1 MALYVSPLTIQGE
14 VHTEMN
20 VIDHM
25 RQHGIKFVQIQGVDN
40 AVVTVRMEGWN
51 ERQIPDPVMF
61 GLFIKEGDDAGNKC
75 VMKNG
80 PHERVG
86 IVCKK
91 GGKYNVV
98 EYSEL
103 SEEIAT
109 KTAED
114 GSLVF
119 GAGFICNLY
128 LTFDFLCQKCHPDS
142 LPLLYHVAH
151 KAIPYFDEV
160 SQSIVKPK
168 EPNGVKME
176 SFIFDVFPAS
186 EKMGCLMVPRS
197 EFTPVKNSN
206 GTNKTK

>member
-25 RQHGIKFVQIQGVDN
+25 RQHGIKFVQIYGVDN

-91 GGKYNVV
+91 GGKYNV
-98 EYSEL
+98 
-103 SEEIAT
+103 
-109 KTAED
+109 D
-114 GSLVF
+114 GVF
-119 GAGFICNLY
+119 G
-128 LTFDFLCQKCHPDS
+128 TQ
-142 LPLLYHVAH
+142 
-151 KAIPYFDEV
+151 
-160 SQSIVKPK
+160 
-168 EPNGVKME
+168 
-176 SFIFDVFPAS
+176 
-186 EKMGCLMVPRS
+186 
-197 EFTPVKNSN
+197 
-206 GTNKTK
+206 

>member
-1 MALYVSPLTIQGE
+1 
-14 VHTEMN
+14 
-20 VIDHM
+20 
-25 RQHGIKFVQIQGVDN
+25 
-40 AVVTVRMEGWN
+40 
-51 ERQIPDPVMF
+51 MF

-114 GSLVF
+114 GSLEQDSFVI
-119 GAGFICNLY
+119 FISL
-128 LTFDFLCQKCHPDS
+128 LTSCVRSVILIVCLFSIMWLIRQFLILMKCHN
-142 LPLLYHVAH
+142 L
-151 KAIPYFDEV
+151 
-160 SQSIVKPK
+160 
-168 EPNGVKME
+168 
-176 SFIFDVFPAS
+176 
-186 EKMGCLMVPRS
+186 
-197 EFTPVKNSN
+197 
-206 GTNKTK
+206 